1 MEAIKISLDNTTPY
15 AGGISYAT
23 HIKNIGWQ
31 KSVADGDVSGTIG
44 RKLRIE
50 SIKMQLTGEL
60 SSYYDIYYRTHIAE
74 IGWMPWTLNGK
85 ISGSVGLADRVEAI
99 EIKIVK
105 KMIPINLKLHL

>member
-1 MEAIKISLDNTTPY
+1 
-15 AGGISYAT
+15 
-23 HIKNIGWQ
+23 
-31 KSVADGDVSGTIG
+31 
-44 RKLRIE
+44 
-50 SIKMQLTGEL
+50 MQLTGEL